1 MKEYNP
7 ILGALFSGKG
17 GEGGY
22 NAGFRQSRLAALYQN
37 DDPEKQSLAA
47 KQLAA
52 VDPESAGKWQQEQ
65 AKVAQQN
72 LERKARMLASA
83 PSLEVKQQLYSSI
96 VPEVR
101 KVWADAPDVYTP
113 ELDQMLTS
121 WAGADGGKPKAR
133 SSHILADGT
142 IAFMDEY
149 GNLTKTGEKAS
160 NTYGF
165 QTDAEGNVYAQ
176 DRRGGTVAPAPMG
189 SVQQGMPQVQA
200 GADPMAGGLDRI
212 NQGVQVLKSNGVP
225 VEKINEWADN
235 EFAKLQGSVQQ
246 GVVEQAPAQAQPSQ
260 AKVAVK
266 TEAPKPKEAPS
277 GYAYKPDGSLAP
289 IPGGPADPANKAAD
303 AGKLTDDMRKTSTLL
318 SRMDFALNQIRDVEK
333 SDKSANRPGYGVAA
347 IDYLPDAL
355 GNDLKSS
362 GRQQIEAAQL
372 DALDAALTL
381 ATGAA
386 YTKEQ
391 LFGLRKAYFPQ
402 PNDSEATIKAKQ
414 ARFEN
419 VIQSARVRAGN
430 AAQTSIKPTGG
441 ANGAPKVGDVVK
453 GYQYLGGNPADP
465 KSWKKQ

>member
-37 DDPEKQSLAA
+37 DDPEKQALAA
-47 KQLAA
+47 KQLAY

-65 AKVAQQN
+65 AALRQEGLK
-72 LERKARMLASA
+72 RKATMIANA
-83 PSLEVKQQLYSSI
+83 PLEQRGQLYSAVLPDI
-96 VPEVR
+96 RKDWAEAPEQ
-101 KVWADAPDVYTP
+101 YTP
-113 ELDQMLTS
+113 ELDQMVTA
-121 WAGADGGKPKAR
+121 WAQSVGGNSQNTGVQSTFISGGKLNYLTRDGRAVDTGKAVDDTYKEIIDPVTGQVSGYAKR
-133 SSHILADGT
+133 GNYLAPTGT
-142 IAFMDEY
+142 SA
-149 GNLTKTGEKAS
+149 
-160 NTYGF
+160 
-165 QTDAEGNVYAQ
+165 
-176 DRRGGTVAPAPMG
+176 
-189 SVQQGMPQVQA
+189 MPQVQA

>member
-1 MKEYNP
+1 MKKYNSF
-7 ILGALFSGKG
+7 LGAFFSGDNG
-17 GEGGY
+17 QGGY
-22 NAGFRQSRLAALYQN
+22 NAAYGKSALAKLYTSQ
-37 DDPEKQSLAA
+37 DPAEQQMAAEGLAR
-47 KQLAA
+47 

-176 DRRGGTVAPAPMG
+176 DKRGGTVAPAPMG

-246 GVVEQAPAQAQPSQ
+246 GVVEQAPAQAR
-260 AKVAVK
+260 VAVK
-266 TEAPKPKEAPS
+266 PDAPKGYTRVMTPQEVASAGLPQGTSAQVNEATGAISVLNKPLPTSPKQAN
-277 GYAYKPDGSLAP
+277 
-289 IPGGPADPANKAAD
+289 ADVIK
-303 AGKLTDDMRKTSTLL
+303 
-318 SRMDFALNQIRDVEK
+318 Q
-333 SDKSANRPGYGVAA
+333 
-347 IDYLPDAL
+347 
-355 GNDLKSS
+355 
-362 GRQQIEAAQL
+362 AAQL
-372 DALDAALTL
+372 PSLLRRVDRVAQASEKLGLPGMDGGPIDQYALGVSESGQELESAVGQLRSMLMPFVRVPGVGSQSDLEARLDGLQYPDAS
-381 ATGAA
+381 
-386 YTKEQ
+386 
-391 LFGLRKAYFPQ
+391 Q
-402 PNDSEATIKAKQ
+402 PPA
-414 ARFEN
+414 
-419 VIQSARVRAGN
+419 VRARNIAELQKFIADLSRVYSTVIKGEQGGGQAPVQVRN
-430 AAQTSIKPTGG
+430 ADDYNRLPPGTQYIDPTG
-441 ANGAPKVGDVVK
+441 KQRVK
-453 GYQYLGGNPADP
+453 
-465 KSWKKQ
+465 K